1 MKRMIGLSLIFGIV
15 LIGLPVASTA
25 APCGSRTITG
35 CVGNHRVIV
44 GGSSGSGGSGRGH
57 PISGSKPVTRV
68 ISCRSEIEG
77 VIPVGSRTS
86 GDLYVGY
93 CENWAPLCRA
103 RAGKKS
109 NPGIV
114 VVLNDGRWI
123 YSGMT
128 CSGNAPPVVTPDMVR
143 ARVVRLVP
151 SAAIG
156 LAPRQATLVH
166 IQTIMWVD
174 APAQRTL
181 APFTILGQRV
191 VVQLKLDHVD
201 WNFGDG
207 SSATSSSPGKPYDE
221 QHDPC
226 RAVRCPD
233 YFGHTYR
240 TTGNRDLTATA
251 YWRASFTV
259 GGGNAIAIPGT
270 VAGPTDRANLVVK
283 QARAVLVP
291 NP

>member
-1 MKRMIGLSLIFGIV
+1 
-15 LIGLPVASTA
+15 
-25 APCGSRTITG
+25 
-35 CVGNHRVIV
+35 
-44 GGSSGSGGSGRGH
+44 
-57 PISGSKPVTRV
+57 
-68 ISCRSEIEG
+68 
-77 VIPVGSRTS
+77 
-86 GDLYVGY
+86 
-93 CENWAPLCRA
+93 
-103 RAGKKS
+103 
-109 NPGIV
+109 
-114 VVLNDGRWI
+114 
-123 YSGMT
+123 MT
-128 CSGNAPPVVTPDMVR
+128 CTGNAPPVVTPDMVR

-201 WNFGDG
+201 WHFGDG
-207 SSATSSSPGKPYDE
+207 SSATSSGAGKPYDE

-240 TTGNRDLTATA
+240 TTGDRDLTATA

-270 VAGPTDRANLVVK
+270 VAGPSGRANLVVK